1 VYRDDPG
8 GHREVREQLVSYS
21 IRLLD
26 DGLAVG
32 SAGNMSVRT
41 H

>member
-1 VYRDDPG
+1 VYRPDPG
-8 GHREVREQLVSYS
+8 GHREVREELVSYG